1 MTAGG
6 PRKTKRWMVGAGWWF
21 FNCWLCQSHGGTL
34 VNYRGDSV
42 GISKISETR
51 PPGDFDSCQLPEA
64 ALTSDYHRP
73 IPPIPLRHKMA
84 SAA

>member
-6 PRKTKRWMVGAGWWF
+6 QGK
-21 FNCWLCQSHGGTL
+21 QGGRRVVVFQLL
-34 VNYRGDSV
+34 VMPVPLQDSRQLQVRDSV

-51 PPGDFDSCQLPEA
+51 PPGDFDSCQFPEA